1 MDDGQLLAVVEGRS
15 ITLELSQVETPQE
28 SLDRL
33 RLEVEELRASRE
45 RLVLAA
51 DADRRAL
58 ERYLHDGPQQH
69 LVALA
74 VNLQLVRR
82 LADADPVAAKALLDE
97 MERDVQ
103 EALDE
108 TVELARRIY
117 PPLLEAG
124 GLAAA
129 LRAAAVSFGIPTR
142 ITVAADTSYPP
153 EVAGA
158 VYFCC
163 LELLERAGDGAQA
176 VVAVRCEDG
185 MLVFEVVED
194 GAGSAVASSDGVLD
208 RLRDRVEAL
217 GGQLAVQTEPG
228 RGTRVSGSL
237 PLTR

>member
-1 MDDGQLLAVVEGRS
+1 
-15 ITLELSQVETPQE
+15 
-28 SLDRL
+28 
-33 RLEVEELRASRE
+33 
-45 RLVLAA
+45 
-51 DADRRAL
+51 
-58 ERYLHDGPQQH
+58 
-69 LVALA
+69 
-74 VNLQLVRR
+74 
-82 LADADPVAAKALLDE
+82 

-129 LRAAAVSFGIPTR
+129 LRAAAVSLGIPTR

-163 LELLERAGDGAQA
+163 LELLERAGDGARA
-176 VVAVRCEDG
+176 AITVRSEEAA
-185 MLVFEVVED
+185 LVFEVVED
-194 GAGSAVASSDGVLD
+194 SAGSAVASSDGVLD

-217 GGQLAVQTEPG
+217 GGQLAVQSEPG